1 MNNWITIATYEYSQQ
16 AHMVKNY
23 LESEGIVVFM
33 KDDMTAQVASY
44 YAHAIGGI
52 KLQVRE
58 DDFDRAIEVLEKG
71 GYIKDKSDF
80 KNVEVE
86 IVKRDQSIAFD
97 TCPFC
102 KSKNIEKLKQSDAI
116 TTAIYSILGAIFPL
130 LRLPYKCN
138 DCKKVWKYKR

>member
-1 MNNWITIATYEYSQQ
+1 MENWITISTYEYSQE

-23 LESEGIVVFM
+23 LESEGIIVFM
-33 KDDMTAQVASY
+33 KDDLTAQVASY

-58 DDFDRAIEVLEKG
+58 SDYDNAIDILEKG
-71 GYIKDKSDF
+71 GYLKDKSAL

-86 IVKRDQSIAFD
+86 IVKRDPSIAKS

-102 KSKNIEKLKQSDAI
+102 KSTDIEKLKQSDAI
-116 TTAIYSILGAIFPL
+116 ITTIYSILGVIFPL

-138 DCKKVWKYKR
+138 DCKRVWKYKR